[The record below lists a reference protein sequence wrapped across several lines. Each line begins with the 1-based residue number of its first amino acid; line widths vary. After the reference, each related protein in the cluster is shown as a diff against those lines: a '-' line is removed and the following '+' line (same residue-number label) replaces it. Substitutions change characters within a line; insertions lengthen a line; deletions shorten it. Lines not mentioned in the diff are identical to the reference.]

1 MPVLALDI
9 ESTGVDVETA
19 RIVTIALV
27 LVDDDGT
34 VLKSQEWLVRPDGYE
49 ISADATAV
57 HGITTEHARLYGR
70 PLQVVIPQVRRV
82 LVEEWTT
89 DVPLVIFNSPYD
101 LSVLDREFRRVT
113 LGVLGFDLDGLVLD
127 PYVLDQR
134 LVPKRRG
141 KGSRRLQAVAEAYNV
156 PLSADEAHGATADAL
171 AAARIALKQLGND
184 LLRGIPLQVIHEAQ
198 IGWKRD
204 QAYELTAYFRSVG
217 NGEHVNAEW
226 PLIGWK
232 GEA

>member
-49 ISADATAV
+49 IPADATAV
-57 HGITTEHARLYGR
+57 HGITTEYAREEGWPILA
-70 PLQVVIPQVRRV
+70 V
-82 LVEEWTT
+82 LNWVAAILVAEWDAQT
-89 DVPLVIFNSPYD
+89 PLVAQNAVYD
-101 LSVLDREFRRVT
+101 LTVLDREFRRS
-113 LGVLGFDLDGLVLD
+113 GFGFAIRGPVLD

-156 PLSADEAHGATADAL
+156 PLSVDEAHGATADAL
-171 AAARIALKQLGND
+171 AAARIALKQLDSD

-226 PLIGWK
+226 PLIEWK